1 MPLIRARVGGGP
13 PGGRAREN
21 RKFIQAPSPEIWS
34 ETISGGEEILAGKW
48 GGLFLGYLLGKN
60 FRRHDRDHLVQ
71 PRSMDAAVCRA
82 EVCYPFRRKHGR
94 HRAVKRRH
102 FITLLGGAA
111 GAWPLAARAQQP
123 VMPVIGFLDIRAP
136 DALMEDRLRAFR
148 QGLKDTGYVERENVA
163 IEYRWAENQVD
174 RLPELAAE
182 LVRRQVAVFVT
193 TGGPIALFAAK
204 AATTTIPIVF
214 AMNDD
219 PVKLGLVA
227 SLARPGGNLT
237 GVNFLTLELVAKR
250 LELLREL
257 VPAAAHMA
265 MLVSAGSAET
275 TVRDAEPV
283 ARALALQLQFFN
295 VSTIREI
302 DAAFAT
308 FARERPDAL
317 FVAGDPFLAGRRV
330 QLAQLAAFHR
340 LPATYAARD
349 YAEAGGL
356 MSYGPNIKD
365 GFRQIGVHTGPIL
378 KSAKP
383 VDLPVVQPNKF
394 ELVINAGTARM
405 LGLDVPAM
413 LLARADEVI
422 E

>member
-1 MPLIRARVGGGP
+1 MRR
-13 PGGRAREN
+13 RD
-21 RKFIQAPSPEIWS
+21 
-34 ETISGGEEILAGKW
+34 
-48 GGLFLGYLLGKN
+48 FLG
-60 FRRHDRDHLVQ
+60 
-71 PRSMDAAVCRA
+71 AVVGSA
-82 EVCYPFRRKHGR
+82 
-94 HRAVKRRH
+94 
-102 FITLLGGAA
+102 T
-111 GAWPLAARAQQP
+111 WPLAARAQQSA
-123 VMPVIGFLDIRAP
+123 MPVIGFLDIRSP
-136 DALMEDRLRAFR
+136 DTLMEDRLRAFR

-163 IEYRWAENQVD
+163 IEYRWAENRAD

-182 LVRRQVAVFVT
+182 LVRRQVAVIVT
-193 TGGPIALFAAK
+193 TGGPIALFAVK

-214 AMNDD
+214 LINDD
-219 PVKLGLVA
+219 PVRLGVVA

-237 GVNFLTLELVAKR
+237 GINIFTIELVAKR

-265 MLVSAGSAET
+265 MFVSATSAEAMM
-275 TVRDAEPV
+275 RDMEPV
-283 ARALALQLQFFN
+283 ARALGLQIRFVN

-340 LPATYAARD
+340 LPASYALRD

-356 MSYGPNIKD
+356 MSYGPTIKD
-365 GFRQIGVHTGPIL
+365 AFRQIGVYTGRIL
-378 KSAKP
+378 KGAKP

-405 LGLDVPAM
+405 LGLTVPDK
-413 LLARADEVI
+413 LLAVADEAI

>member
-1 MPLIRARVGGGP
+1 MMRR
-13 PGGRAREN
+13 RE
-21 RKFIQAPSPEIWS
+21 
-34 ETISGGEEILAGKW
+34 
-48 GGLFLGYLLGKN
+48 
-60 FRRHDRDHLVQ
+60 
-71 PRSMDAAVCRA
+71 
-82 EVCYPFRRKHGR
+82 
-94 HRAVKRRH
+94 
-102 FITLLGGAA
+102 FITLFGGVA
-111 GAWPLAARAQQP
+111 AWPLAARAQQP
-123 VMPVIGFLDIRAP
+123 AMPVIGFLDIRSP
-136 DALMEDRLRAFR
+136 DTLIEDRLRAFR

-193 TGGPIALFAAK
+193 TGGPIAVFAAK

-214 AMNDD
+214 LMNDD
-219 PVKLGLVA
+219 PVRLGVVA

-237 GVNFLTLELVAKR
+237 GMNIVTLELVAKR

-265 MLVSAGSAET
+265 MLVSAASAET
-275 TVRDAEPV
+275 MMRDMEPV
-283 ARALALQLQFFN
+283 ARALGVQIQFFN

-308 FARERPDAL
+308 FSRERPDAL
-317 FVAGDPFLAGRRV
+317 IVAGDPFLAGRRV

-365 GFRQIGVHTGPIL
+365 GFRQIGVYTGRIL
-378 KSAKP
+378 KGAKP
-383 VDLPVVQPNKF
+383 ADLPVVQPNKF

-405 LGLDVPAM
+405 LGLIVPPT
-413 LLARADEVI
+413 LLATADEVI